1 MPPIDQDG
9 LSRDELAAVRAA
21 LARDPALAAELRLIL
36 PALDPPTRRAFWAEF
51 AATCGGPRPAAA
63 VLAALTRTAQGR

>member
-9 LSRDELAAVRAA
+9 LSRDELAAVRVA
-21 LARDPALAAELRLIL
+21 LGRDPALAAELNLIL
-36 PALDPPTRRAFWAEF
+36 PALDRRVRRAFWAEF

-63 VLAALTRTAQGR
+63 VLAALTRAARAR